1 MSCMETFYVS
11 FVFSVVFYVYPDISV
26 VKENAATLFCCDAS
40 EMFWGLRNFN
50 FHRGTGVR

>member
-1 MSCMETFYVS
+1 MF
-11 FVFSVVFYVYPDISV
+11 FVLFVYSVVFHIYPAISV

-50 FHRGTGVR
+50 YHRGIGVRQ